1 MCLRVFSRALIALTL
16 ISLVAAASPALA
28 QTPLGAADSFL
39 SALDDGQ
46 GSVSLNYRVEY
57 VDEDGFRPNVLP
69 LEKFE
74 KEAWASTLRT
84 AIRYQTMQYWNL
96 DLFLEAANVT
106 NVGYDAYNS
115 TQNGHTD
122 YPVVADPSLSMMNQ
136 AFLRYSH
143 EYGAAKLG
151 RQELVYDN
159 SRFVGNVGWRQNHQN
174 FDAFRADVFAT
185 DRINVRYTYVDR
197 VHTVV
202 GSQADLMGNLVNL
215 NIDLSK
221 FGAFGAYAYMLD
233 FDDAPALST
242 GTFGG
247 FLNGKYAFNEG
258 PWGIKWRAEYA
269 MQQDMADNA
278 NTVDAKYMHFMG
290 GFGQAELAVS
300 AGFEQLSGSVEDGQF
315 TTAFAT
321 GHKFNGW
328 ADKFLKTPLY
338 GLNDL
343 YVGLGGMWDS
353 FGYMATWH
361 NFEAESSNLAGAT
374 LAYGT
379 EIDAQV
385 SYKTSWKQV
394 FAVKAALYTADD
406 EAPVGA
412 LATDVTKVWFW
423 TSFNF

>member
-1 MCLRVFSRALIALTL
+1 M
-16 ISLVAAASPALA
+16 
-28 QTPLGAADSFL
+28 
-39 SALDDGQ
+39 DD
-46 GSVSLNYRVEY
+46 Y
-57 VDEDGFRPNVLP
+57 GFRPNVLP

-115 TQNGHTD
+115 KLNGHTD

-136 AFLRYSH
+136 AFLRYLH

-174 FDAFRADVFAT
+174 FDSFRADIFAT
-185 DRINVRYTYVDR
+185 ERINVRYTYIDR
-197 VHTVV
+197 VHSIIGTPH
-202 GSQADLMGNLVNL
+202 DLVGNLVNV
-215 NIDLSK
+215 NVDLSR

-233 FDDAPALST
+233 FGDDPAAST
-242 GTFGG
+242 PPFGPDLNTSTFGG

-269 MQQDMADNA
+269 MQQDMADN
-278 NTVDAKYMHFMG
+278 TSSIDATYMHFMG
-290 GFGQAELAVS
+290 GFGQTKLAIN
-300 AGFEQLSGSVEDGQF
+300 AGFEQLSGSLEDGQF
-315 TTAFAT
+315 NTAFAT

-328 ADKFLKTPLY
+328 ADKFLKTPAY

-343 YVGLGGMWDS
+343 YVGLGGKWDS
-353 FGYMATWH
+353 FGYLATWH
-361 NFEAESSNLAGAT
+361 NFGAESSNLAGDT
-374 LAYGT
+374 LAYGS

-394 FAVKAALYTADD
+394 FATKVALYTADD
-406 EAPVGA
+406 EAPLGG